1 MARVLHLLSRD
12 DVVKCLQHLADADET
27 ALQRSDLEDRVLE
40 LGIEKPSE
48 LVDLLLDA
56 GLVVPYGERL
66 GISVA
71 GHRTN
76 LLIRA
81 LEGADIEDTYR
92 RLRRLSGHPEMYEL
106 LREGMT
112 TIFIRSLIDRPGFRR
127 LYICSP
133 WVNPSEKDAAVL
145 KYAFLTA
152 LKRQEDPPEL
162 LVVTRPP
169 ELTPPEGRYGL
180 KPFREV
186 GAQVFLNPRIHSKL
200 YIREPD
206 RHGGLAMAIVGSQ
219 NLTRSTH
226 LELGIRVNGD
236 TRLID
241 QLIRYFLEIASRS
254 TEQQPAEE

>member
-1 MARVLHLLSRD
+1 MVQVRELLGRN
-12 DVVKCLQHLADADET
+12 DVVKCLQHLADAPET
-27 ALQRSDLEDRVLE
+27 ALHRKDLEDRVLE
-40 LGIEKPSE
+40 LGVGNPTEM
-48 LVDLLLDA
+48 VDLFMDT

-66 GISVA
+66 GISIA

-92 RLRRLSGHPEMYEL
+92 QLRQLSGHPEMYEL
-106 LREGMT
+106 VREGMT
-112 TIFIRSLIDRPGFRR
+112 TTFIRSLIDRPGFRR

-152 LKRQEDPPEL
+152 LKRNEDPPEL

-169 ELTPPEGRYGL
+169 DLTPPETRNGL
-180 KPFREV
+180 KPFRDV
-186 GAQVFLNPRIHSKL
+186 GAQVFFNPRLHSKL

-206 RHGGLAMAIVGSQ
+206 RRGGLAMAIVGSQ
-219 NLTRSTH
+219 NLTRSTN
-226 LELGIRVNGD
+226 LELGIRINGD
-236 TRLID
+236 TRLVD
-241 QLIRYFLEIASRS
+241 QLIRYFLEITSQS
-254 TEQQPAEE
+254 SEQLPAEE

>member
-1 MARVLHLLSRD
+1 MVQIHHLLARD
-12 DVVKCLQHLADADET
+12 DVVKCLQHLADAAET
-27 ALQRSDLEDRVLE
+27 ALPRSELQDRVSE
-40 LGIEKPSE
+40 LGIDKPAE
-48 LVDLLLDA
+48 LVDLFLDT
-56 GLVVPYGERL
+56 GLIVPYGERL
-66 GISVA
+66 GISAV

-92 RLRRLSGHPEMYEL
+92 RLRQLSGHPEMYEL
-106 LREGMT
+106 VREGMT
-112 TIFIRSLIDRPGFRR
+112 TLFIRSLIDRPGFRR
-127 LYICSP
+127 LYVCSP

-169 ELTPPEGRYGL
+169 ELTPPGSEDGL

-186 GAQVFLNPRIHSKL
+186 GAQIFLNSRLHSKL

-206 RHGGLAMAIVGSQ
+206 RRGGLAMAIVGSQ

-226 LELGIRVNGD
+226 LELGIRINGD
-236 TRLID
+236 TRLVD

-254 TEQQPAEE
+254 TEPQPVEE

>member
-1 MARVLHLLSRD
+1 MVQVRELLARNE
-12 DVVKCLQHLADADET
+12 VVNCLQHLADAPET
-27 ALQRSDLEDRVLE
+27 ALQRKDLEDRVLE
-40 LGIEKPSE
+40 LGVDKPSE
-48 LVDLLLDA
+48 MVDLFIDT

-66 GISVA
+66 GISIV

-92 RLRRLSGHPEMYEL
+92 RLRQLSGHPEMYEL
-106 LREGMT
+106 VREGMT
-112 TIFIRSLIDRPGFRR
+112 TTFIRSLIDRPGFRR

-152 LKRQEDPPEL
+152 LKRKEDPPEL

-169 ELTPPEGRYGL
+169 DLTPPETQDGL
-180 KPFREV
+180 TAFREV
-186 GAQVFLNPRIHSKL
+186 GAQIFFNPRLHSKL

-206 RHGGLAMAIVGSQ
+206 RRGGLAMAIVGSQ
-219 NLTRSTH
+219 NLTRSTN
-226 LELGIRVNGD
+226 LELGIRINGD
-236 TRLID
+236 TRLVD
-241 QLIRYFLEIASRS
+241 QLIRYFLEITSRS
-254 TEQQPAEE
+254 SEPLPAEE